1 MLRPDTFALTL
12 LLASLTA
19 LGPMSSDMYVPSL
32 PDIGHSLHVP
42 IAQVQLTISSYLV
55 GFAAGQ
61 IVYGPLSDRLGRKPV
76 LLVAIFIYGLG
87 SVLCAT
93 TRSIDALIAAR
104 FVQALGGAGAIVLAR
119 AVVRDLYSGVRA
131 GRELSLMG
139 SIQALAPIAAPL
151 IGGVLQTVFGW
162 HASFILLVFISIA
175 SGTVTARL
183 LPETLHKRTVEP
195 LSAATMGRLYRSV
208 LAHRSF
214 VAHLA
219 IMTTTFVGLYAW
231 VSGASIVIQGVY
243 GLSPLAFGLTYAV
256 GSMGYMIGTN
266 IAVRIVMR
274 LGLGPMIGIG
284 TAIMAAGGLLMA
296 SAVAFGLTS
305 VTWLVGSMTIYL
317 AGMGL
322 AMPQTMAAALTPFP
336 DRAGTASSLLGF
348 SQQSC
353 GAIAAAAIGA
363 YLGQSAWPV
372 AGTIAAMGV
381 TAFVL
386 WVSTI
391 KVRAEAH

>member
-32 PDIGHSLHVP
+32 PDISHSLHVP

-151 IGGVLQTVFGW
+151 IGGILQTVFG
-162 HASFILLVFISIA
+162 
-175 SGTVTARL
+175 
-183 LPETLHKRTVEP
+183 
-195 LSAATMGRLYRSV
+195 
-208 LAHRSF
+208 
-214 VAHLA
+214 
-219 IMTTTFVGLYAW
+219 
-231 VSGASIVIQGVY
+231 
-243 GLSPLAFGLTYAV
+243 
-256 GSMGYMIGTN
+256 
-266 IAVRIVMR
+266 
-274 LGLGPMIGIG
+274 
-284 TAIMAAGGLLMA
+284 
-296 SAVAFGLTS
+296 
-305 VTWLVGSMTIYL
+305 
-317 AGMGL
+317 
-322 AMPQTMAAALTPFP
+322 
-336 DRAGTASSLLGF
+336 
-348 SQQSC
+348 
-353 GAIAAAAIGA
+353 
-363 YLGQSAWPV
+363 
-372 AGTIAAMGV
+372 
-381 TAFVL
+381 
-386 WVSTI
+386 
-391 KVRAEAH
+391 